1 MSEVSAAALSAANS
15 AAAALTSP
23 TIASAAIAFDIAL
36 LLLFAAAATP
46 RAAHELEGGARLEV
60 ANQLSFISLTLTF
73 WGLLCT
79 YLLSPKLCLKY
90 KSGCL
95 PTTRQPYNK

>member
-1 MSEVSAAALSAANS
+1 V
-15 AAAALTSP
+15 
-23 TIASAAIAFDIAL
+23 
-36 LLLFAAAATP
+36 
-46 RAAHELEGGARLEV
+46 V
-60 ANQLSFISLTLTF
+60 AYQFSSISLTLTF

-95 PTTRQPYNK
+95 PTTRQPYNKWKCPESPGSLQ